1 MIVRDKCLRAVAG
14 ILSFMER
21 EEWTKVHNRKK
32 IVFIFFAV
40 ALLMLALVGRLVYL
54 MVWGSVYYGGKAQDI
69 HERER
74 SIKAARGNIYDR
86 NGVLLASNRTVCT
99 ISVIHNQIEDAEGVI
114 RALTEALDMDEETVR
129 ARVEKVS
136 SIERIKSNVA
146 IEIGD
151 KIRDMGLAGVKV
163 DEDYK
168 RYYPYGSLA
177 SKVLGFTGGDNQGI
191 VGLEVKYDE
200 LLQGEPG
207 KILTLADA
215 KGIEIEGVGET
226 RLEPVNGNDLYLTL
240 DYNIQMYAMQ
250 AAEKVM
256 EQKQADSVEI
266 MVLNPSNG
274 EVYAM
279 VNVPEFDLNH
289 PFELTEDYKP
299 QAGVSENDALNIM
312 WRNKCLND
320 TYEPGS
326 TFKIITAAAAL
337 EEGVVSVNDTFSC
350 PGYITVEDRRI
361 RCHKIAGHGSETFV
375 QGLQNSCNP
384 VFIDVGQRLGVDNYY
399 KYFKQFG
406 LLKLTNIDLPGE
418 AGTIMHAKENI
429 GPVELATISFGQSF
443 QITPIQLATTAGSI
457 VNGGLRITPHLA
469 LEARDADGELV
480 KDYRKDFAPDE
491 SDRILSEDTSK
502 LLAGL
507 LETVVSE
514 GGGKKAYIEG
524 YSIGGKTATSQT
536 LPRSAHKYISSFMG
550 FAPADDPQVQV
561 LVIIHNPQ
569 GVYYGGTIAA
579 PVARDIFADILPYL
593 GIPRSEAAGT
603 DDAQQE

>member
-1 MIVRDKCLRAVAG
+1 
-14 ILSFMER
+14 MER

-40 ALLMLALVGRLVYL
+40 AFLMVCLVGRLVYL
-54 MVWGSVYYGGKAQDI
+54 MIWGSVYYGGKAQDI

-74 SIKAARGNIYDR
+74 SIKAARGSIYDR

-99 ISVIHNQIEDAEGVI
+99 ISVIHSQIKDAEGVI
-114 RALTEALDMDEETVR
+114 RALSDALDMEEEKVR

-136 SIERIKSNVA
+136 SIERIKSNVD

-226 RLEPVNGNDLYLTL
+226 RLEPVNGSDLYLTL
-240 DYNIQMYAMQ
+240 DYNIQKYATQ

-289 PFELTEDYKP
+289 PFELTEDYTP
-299 QAGVSENDALNIM
+299 QEGVSENDALNMM

-326 TFKIITAAAAL
+326 TFKVITAAAAL
-337 EEGVVSVNDTFSC
+337 EEGVVSVNDTFHC

-384 VFIDVGQRLGVDNYY
+384 VFIDVGQRLGVDNFY
-399 KYFKQFG
+399 KYFQQFG
-406 LLKLTNIDLPGE
+406 LLGLTNIDLPGE

-429 GPVELATISFGQSF
+429 GPVELATVSFGQSF
-443 QITPIQLATTAGSI
+443 QITPIQLATTASSI

-469 LEARDADGELV
+469 LEARNADGDVV
-480 KDYRKDFAPDE
+480 KDYRKDYAVDE
-491 SDRILSEDTSK
+491 SDRILSGDTSK

-514 GGGKKAYIEG
+514 GGGNKAYIEG

-536 LPRSAHKYISSFMG
+536 LPRSAHKYIASFLG
-550 FAPADDPQVQV
+550 FSPADDPQVMV
-561 LVIIHNPQ
+561 FVVIHNPQ

-579 PVARDIFADILPYL
+579 PVAKDIFSDICL
-593 GIPRSEAAGT
+593 T
-603 DDAQQE
+603 

>member
-1 MIVRDKCLRAVAG
+1 
-14 ILSFMER
+14 MER

-40 ALLMLALVGRLVYL
+40 AFLMVCLVGRLVYL
-54 MVWGSVYYGGKAQDI
+54 MIWGSVYYGGKAQDI

-74 SIKAARGNIYDR
+74 SIKAARGSIYDR

-99 ISVIHNQIEDAEGVI
+99 ISVIHSQIKDAEGVI
-114 RALTEALDMDEETVR
+114 RALSDALDMEEEKVR

-136 SIERIKSNVA
+136 SIERIKSNVD

-226 RLEPVNGNDLYLTL
+226 MLEPVNGSDLYLTL
-240 DYNIQMYAMQ
+240 DYNIQKYATQ

-256 EQKQADSVEI
+256 EQKQADCVEI

-289 PFELTEDYKP
+289 PFELTEDYTP
-299 QAGVSENDALNIM
+299 QEGVSENDALNMM

-326 TFKIITAAAAL
+326 TFKVITAAAAL
-337 EEGVVSVNDTFSC
+337 EEGVV
-350 PGYITVEDRRI
+350 
-361 RCHKIAGHGSETFV
+361 
-375 QGLQNSCNP
+375 
-384 VFIDVGQRLGVDNYY
+384 
-399 KYFKQFG
+399 
-406 LLKLTNIDLPGE
+406 
-418 AGTIMHAKENI
+418 
-429 GPVELATISFGQSF
+429 
-443 QITPIQLATTAGSI
+443 
-457 VNGGLRITPHLA
+457 
-469 LEARDADGELV
+469 
-480 KDYRKDFAPDE
+480 
-491 SDRILSEDTSK
+491 
-502 LLAGL
+502 
-507 LETVVSE
+507 
-514 GGGKKAYIEG
+514 
-524 YSIGGKTATSQT
+524 
-536 LPRSAHKYISSFMG
+536 
-550 FAPADDPQVQV
+550 
-561 LVIIHNPQ
+561 
-569 GVYYGGTIAA
+569 
-579 PVARDIFADILPYL
+579 
-593 GIPRSEAAGT
+593 
-603 DDAQQE
+603 